1 MGVWQITSDDFTAN
15 RKVREILVTANS
27 VQLNILQYGLGLF
40 KVIWNMFLDGNLLLG
55 RPFGESIGDSFLGWS
70 RKCKMSLQKMGLP
83 WNPQIPTKIPGNSQW
98 WLFSHKISPCFP
110 FDVPVCYMGRA
121 TPSPERTSKRIAASI
136 GWEPLTAKS
145 RAMLST
151 LGRKSVFFGEKYNEF
166 NQHIVDNQQKMVLT

>member
-1 MGVWQITSDDFTAN
+1 
-15 RKVREILVTANS
+15 
-27 VQLNILQYGLGLF
+27 
-40 KVIWNMFLDGNLLLG
+40 
-55 RPFGESIGDSFLGWS
+55 
-70 RKCKMSLQKMGLP
+70 
-83 WNPQIPTKIPGNSQW
+83 
-98 WLFSHKISPCFP
+98 
-110 FDVPVCYMGRA
+110 MGRA